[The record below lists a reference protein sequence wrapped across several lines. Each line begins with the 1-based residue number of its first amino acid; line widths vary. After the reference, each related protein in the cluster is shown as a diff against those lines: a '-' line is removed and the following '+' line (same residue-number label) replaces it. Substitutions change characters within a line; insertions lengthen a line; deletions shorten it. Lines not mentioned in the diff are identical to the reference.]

1 MVLFFIIRGIF
12 WRTPWWLI
20 FFSITMCSVEFWS
33 KFYVFRQYS
42 IFFWLIKI
50 IMFFMHNLTW
60 QKVVLKYTWR
70 RSFSHF
76 RFSLASS
83 ILLSLSDTDNYYW
96 YLQLSIHFWFKNIK
110 GALSISQCPSIMQA
124 NFTYTYDSGFGNQCT
139 GNTSLDVCSDVTAME
154 FDYSLCSAEQ
164 GYSGLIY

>member
-1 MVLFFIIRGIF
+1 MINNLILFNVSKIRPSFLTWKKPSTINVCFMKYNRWFYSLSLEEFFGVLLDGWFFFI
-12 WRTPWWLI
+12 L
-20 FFSITMCSVEFWS
+20 ITMCSVEFWS

-60 QKVVLKYTWR
+60 QKDVLKYTWR

-96 YLQLSIHFWFKNIK
+96 YLQLSIHFWF
-110 GALSISQCPSIMQA
+110 
-124 NFTYTYDSGFGNQCT
+124 
-139 GNTSLDVCSDVTAME
+139 
-154 FDYSLCSAEQ
+154 
-164 GYSGLIY
+164 

>member
-1 MVLFFIIRGIF
+1 MINNLILFNVSKIRPSFLTWKKNPTINVCSMKYNRWFYSLSLEDFFGVLSKRH
-12 WRTPWWLI
+12 PWWLI
-20 FFSITMCSVEFWS
+20 FFFSITMCSVKFWS

-96 YLQLSIHFWFKNIK
+96 YLQLSIHFWF
-110 GALSISQCPSIMQA
+110 
-124 NFTYTYDSGFGNQCT
+124 
-139 GNTSLDVCSDVTAME
+139 
-154 FDYSLCSAEQ
+154 
-164 GYSGLIY
+164 